1 MTSKT
6 VHLQMFYA
14 CIGDKNNIK
23 GIFQLAVIHLK
34 RGKRTEKLEKKSF
47 FLARNGKNI

>member
-1 MTSKT
+1 
-6 VHLQMFYA
+6 MFSA

-47 FLARNGKNI
+47 FLARNEKNI